1 MSKPEVIQYKTEGV
15 CCQVMQVAIQDGKV
29 LDADFYG
36 GCNGNLQG
44 IRSLI
49 KGMDIE
55 EVIDKLGGIKCG
67 SKPTSCPDQLAKCL
81 LEYKQNKKAAVVEN

>member
-15 CCQVMQVAIQDGKV
+15 CCQLMQVAIQDGKI

-36 GCNGNLQG
+36 GCNGNLKG

-55 EVIDKLGGIKCG
+55 EVIDRLGGIKCG
-67 SKPTSCPDQLAKCL
+67 AKNSSCPDQLAKCL
-81 LEYKQNKKAAVVEN
+81 LEYKQSKNAVTAEK

>member
-36 GCNGNLQG
+36 GCNGNLKG

-81 LEYKQNKKAAVVEN
+81 LEYKQNKKAATVEN